1 MVRLWDGVVAA
12 AVVDEPAALP
22 VVALPR
28 QRARRVRETPEVA
41 AAAGRM
47 IRAVGV
53 RAGTDV
59 DALVLLVELRAE
71 VDRAL
76 VEGVAAARAFGWSW
90 NDVGRVTGMRRQSAQ
105 ERWGRP
111 AGPA

>member
-1 MVRLWDGVVAA
+1 MTK
-12 AVVDEPAALP
+12 
-22 VVALPR
+22 
-28 QRARRVRETPEVA
+28 RAPRVRETPEVA
-41 AAAGRM
+41 AAAARM

-76 VEGVAAARAFGWSW
+76 VDSVAAARAFGWSW
-90 NDVGRVTGMRRQSAQ
+90 TDVGRVTGMRRQSAQ

-111 AGPA
+111 APVAG